1 MLIGY
6 ARVSTEDQN
15 LDRQVDQLK
24 DLGISIV
31 NIYTEK
37 MTGTKKDRPV
47 LLNLLEYA
55 RTGDEI
61 VVTDLTRI
69 SRSTKDLISLVEDLG
84 NRGINLKSL
93 KESWLDTGTA
103 QGKLMFTII
112 AGLSQFERDL
122 ISERTKEGLESARA
136 RGRKGGRPSIKQ
148 ENVTK
153 ALKLYDTQNVAI
165 PDICTM
171 CNLSKNTLY
180 NYIRQRRLTHDFQMG

>member
-1 MLIGY
+1 MLLGY

-15 LDRQVDQLK
+15 LDRQTDQLK
-24 DLGISIV
+24 DLGISME

-122 ISERTKEGLESARA
+122 ISERTKDGLKSARA
-136 RGRKGGRPSIKQ
+136 RGRTGGRPSIKQ

-165 PDICTM
+165 
-171 CNLSKNTLY
+171 S
-180 NYIRQRRLTHDFQMG
+180 RRI

>member
-1 MLIGY
+1 
-6 ARVSTEDQN
+6 
-15 LDRQVDQLK
+15 
-24 DLGISIV
+24 
-31 NIYTEK
+31 
-37 MTGTKKDRPV
+37 
-47 LLNLLEYA
+47 
-55 RTGDEI
+55 
-61 VVTDLTRI
+61 
-69 SRSTKDLISLVEDLG
+69 
-84 NRGINLKSL
+84 
-93 KESWLDTGTA
+93 
-103 QGKLMFTII
+103 MFTII

-180 NYIRQRRLTHDFQMG
+180 NYIRQRRLTHDFQIG